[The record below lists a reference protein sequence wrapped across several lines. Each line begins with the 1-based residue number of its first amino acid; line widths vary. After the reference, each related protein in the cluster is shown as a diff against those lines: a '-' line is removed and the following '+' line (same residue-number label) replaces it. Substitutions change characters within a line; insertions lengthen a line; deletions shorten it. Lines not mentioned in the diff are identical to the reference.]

1 MRHIGQILVLF
12 WQGAICG
19 ARQSWLRWVSLGIR
33 WLGKAV
39 KDGKSSRVQAGSGK
53 GVQALAGQ
61 RSQGWQGR
69 QVEARQRSQVQSRFG
84 GSRCGRRGIGNAVR
98 VSLDKSRCGR
108 QGIGKAGQSRPVPSG
123 FGRAR

>member
-1 MRHIGQILVLF
+1 MRYIGQILVLF

-61 RSQGWQGR
+61 GSQGWQGR
-69 QVEARQRSQVQSRFG
+69 QVEARQRSPGGARLGWSDLARQSWPG
-84 GSRCGRRGIGNAVR
+84 W
-98 VSLDKSRCGR
+98 
-108 QGIGKAGQSRPVPSG
+108 
-123 FGRAR
+123 